1 MKKKMRMGKNN
12 TTFGKKQKNNTPS
25 TCKTA
30 NRLSECTLESHC
42 RRRRGESV
50 PHITVQDLNEFAMTS
65 CTSGPVPSSI
75 SFEAGY
81 LPESEGSTEAVLSFP
96 PTRDR

>member
-1 MKKKMRMGKNN
+1 MDAPKKKCLWEK
-12 TTFGKKQKNNTPS
+12 TTPLSGKNNTPS

-50 PHITVQDLNEFAMTS
+50 PHITLLRWDVAERMHPRSPRQ
-65 CTSGPVPSSI
+65 
-75 SFEAGY
+75 
-81 LPESEGSTEAVLSFP
+81 EGEVRGAP
-96 PTRDR
+96 RNDRAEWRRRTKGVRWRGDYRA